1 MAKRS
6 MFVGMD
12 VHKESIDVSLAEEGR
27 DGEVRHYGVIPGDLE
42 AVAKV
47 VRALR
52 APSRRL
58 RFVYEAG
65 PCGFGI
71 HRYLTAQGEDCVV
84 VNPSSMPKRS
94 GDRIKTDRRDGDA
107 LARLHRAGEL
117 TAIYIPTP
125 DDEAL
130 RDLVRAREDAVG
142 LSTQAKHRLKA
153 FLLRQGRRYPGRAGW
168 TRPYRRWLADLSFPL
183 APQHIALQEYRDT
196 IDETERRVER
206 LTDQLRQL
214 TPAWRWAPVVDALQ
228 ALRGVSFVTAV
239 GLVAEVGD
247 IRRVHASARAD
258 GVSRPRAV
266 GVFQWA
272 ERPPRR
278 DHQGRQSARAAL
290 ARRSGVG
297 VSGRAAHR
305 TADALPARS
314 VAEDRLRHRVEGATP
329 PDVALSQAG
338 RARQGET
345 QGRHRDRARAHGL
358 HLGDRAGGAA
368 AARVS
373 RRGDQ
378 VRQAGGIAARWRTLE
393 DVMDIS
399 TIDTSVPRAR
409 QLRDEPQSGRYPTR
423 GYQQRQPSLE
433 RGAADQTDLKNE
445 EHGKSVLRKGLT
457 TVRRERSAHLTE
469 SSHINVRV
477 AGVWD

>member
-52 APSRRL
+52 APHRRL

-65 PCGFGI
+65 PCGFGL
-71 HRYLTAQGEDCVV
+71 HRYLTAHGEECVV

-117 TAIYIPTP
+117 TAIYIPMP

-183 APQHIALQEYRDT
+183 APQHIALQEYRAHA
-196 IDETERRVER
+196 RVAVGTGGGR
-206 LTDQLRQL
+206 V
-214 TPAWRWAPVVDALQ
+214 AGAA
-228 ALRGVSFVTAV
+228 RGVVRHRGGPRHRDWRHSP
-239 GLVAEVGD
+239 
-247 IRRVHASARAD
+247 VHTPPRAD
-258 GVSRPRAV
+258 GVPRPGPL
-266 GVFQWA
+266 GVLQWA
-272 ERPPRR
+272 ECPTRR
-278 DHQGRQSARAAL
+278 DHQGGQSARTAL
-290 ARRSGVG
+290 AGRSGVG
-297 VSGRAAHR
+297 VSRRAADR
-305 TADALPARS
+305 TPDALPPRS
-314 VAEDRLRHRVEGATP
+314 AAEDHLRYRVEGATP
-329 PDVALSQAG
+329 VDRPLPPIGGAREGQAEG
-338 RARQGET
+338 RDG
-345 QGRHRDRARAHGL
+345 DCARADGI
-358 HLGDRAGGAA
+358 HLGDRPGGAA
-368 AARVS
+368 ATCV
-373 RRGDQ
+373 
-378 VRQAGGIAARWRTLE
+378 AAR
-393 DVMDIS
+393 
-399 TIDTSVPRAR
+399 
-409 QLRDEPQSGRYPTR
+409 
-423 GYQQRQPSLE
+423 
-433 RGAADQTDLKNE
+433 
-445 EHGKSVLRKGLT
+445 
-457 TVRRERSAHLTE
+457 
-469 SSHINVRV
+469 
-477 AGVWD
+477 

>member
-27 DGEVRHYGVIPGDLE
+27 DGEVRHYGVITGRSGGAWPRSSGRCARRTDGC
-42 AVAKV
+42 ASCTRPA
-47 VRALR
+47 RAGLG
-52 APSRRL
+52 S
-58 RFVYEAG
+58 
-65 PCGFGI
+65 
-71 HRYLTAQGEDCVV
+71 TAISPRQGEDCVV

-214 TPAWRWAPVVDALQ
+214 TPAWRWAPVVEALQ

-247 IRRVHASARAD
+247 IRRFTHPRELMAFLGLVPSEYSSGPSVRRGGITKAGNPHARRLLAEAAWAYQ
-258 GVSRPRAV
+258 GVPRI
-266 GVFQWA
+266 
-272 ERPPRR
+272 
-278 DHQGRQSARAAL
+278 GRQML
-290 ARRSGVG
+290 V
-297 VSGRAAHR
+297 
-305 TADALPARS
+305 PARS
-314 VAEDRLRHRVEGATP
+314 VAEDRFAT
-329 PDVALSQAG
+329 SRG
-338 RARQGET
+338 R
-345 QGRHRDRARAHGL
+345 
-358 HLGDRAGGAA
+358 
-368 AARVS
+368 
-373 RRGDQ
+373 
-378 VRQAGGIAARWRTLE
+378 
-393 DVMDIS
+393 
-399 TIDTSVPRAR
+399 P
-409 QLRDEPQSGRYPTR
+409 
-423 GYQQRQPSLE
+423 
-433 RGAADQTDLKNE
+433 N
-445 EHGKSVLRKGLT
+445 
-457 TVRRERSAHLTE
+457 SA
-469 SSHINVRV
+469 
-477 AGVWD
+477 